1 MQQMIQEK
9 QNNLILVNAVIAGT
23 VGAITGAVVYDKLEN
38 QKVPKGQAMQDIG
51 SAMSKVGSLFFN
63 ADSDTT

>member
-38 QKVPKGQAMQDIG
+38 QKVPKGQAMQETG
-51 SAMSKVGSLFFN
+51 
-63 ADSDTT
+63 